1 VQPAVAGPA
10 LRAADRAA
18 QGKREIKIV
27 ERVEKEANM
36 RQDIRI
42 INLGGV
48 NCYLVNTGQGY
59 LLIDTGFLSK
69 RAKLEQA
76 LELAGCRPGNLQL
89 ILLTHGDTDH
99 ADNAA
104 YLREK
109 YGAQIA
115 LHALEAPLVERG
127 DMSSTRKAK
136 PDKIGFIFKVM
147 IPLAPVLF
155 KTNAFEYFKP
165 DFTIDEDFDLS
176 EYGFAAKV
184 LHLPGH
190 SKGSIGIV
198 TSEDF
203 TAQPAGAGPVV
214 FCGDLLYNFI
224 GRPSCQLIDDLAY
237 FKASLEKLSRLEVK
251 TVYPGHGKPFP
262 LERVL
267 QRS

>member
-1 VQPAVAGPA
+1 MAT
-10 LRAADRAA
+10 
-18 QGKREIKIV
+18 EIK
-27 ERVEKEANM
+27 
-36 RQDIRI
+36 I

-48 NCYLVNTGQGY
+48 NCYLVNTDQGY

-69 RAKLEQA
+69 RAKLVQ
-76 LELAGCRPGNLQL
+76 ELAAAGCRPGQL
-89 ILLTHGDTDH
+89 RLIILTHGDTDH

-104 YLREK
+104 YVREK
-109 YGAQIA
+109 YGAKIA

-127 DMSSTRKAK
+127 DMSGTRKAK
-136 PDKIGFIFKVM
+136 PDKIGLIFRVM

-165 DFTIDEDFDLS
+165 DFTIEEGFDLS

-190 SKGSIGIV
+190 SKGSIGILM
-198 TSEDF
+198 SADF
-203 TAQPAGAGPVV
+203 SVQPAGGGPVV

-224 GRPSCQLIDDLAY
+224 GRPSCQLIDDMAD
-237 FKASLEKLSRLEVK
+237 FNASLDKLKKLGVK

-262 LERVL
+262 LERAL
-267 QRS
+267 PRQ